1 MTGPSNRLDPLGR
14 LAGALVEDILAT
26 PGPELLA
33 QSAEDYG
40 DARAL
45 AAEFEKAI
53 ASLKEKFETADGA
66 AGSSEKDKGTEV

>member
-1 MTGPSNRLDPLGR
+1 MTVPPNRFDPLGR

-53 ASLKEKFETADGA
+53 ASAKKKFETPDDA
-66 AGSSEKDKGTEV
+66 AGSSDKA

>member
-1 MTGPSNRLDPLGR
+1 MTAPPNRFDPLDR

-45 AAEFEKAI
+45 AAEFEKTI
-53 ASLKEKFETADGA
+53 ASLKQKFETADGA
-66 AGSSEKDKGTEV
+66 AGSSKKA